1 MRSRIFG
8 RVVLAVAAGALVG
21 LGFAPVFG
29 GFPGPRAFLVALA
42 AVVGTA
48 AVVAILAALLPR
60 LPAFVAASGGTIL
73 VVLAA
78 MAATDSYTDLHHG
91 PRQLVTG
98 SMPTEAEGAGLGTVV
113 LLAGW
118 SVLAAGLLAG
128 YASHPL
134 PALAP
139 VLLCLVVALSLG
151 AAGGPPP
158 GWFALALLALV
169 VGILVTGRPGAL
181 SPAIAGGA
189 ALVAAVAIGAAAVA
203 GPVAP
208 GVGDRPAAD
217 IRSLVAA
224 PVTPRSGVSPL
235 QQFLALRNGIR
246 PIKLTGTVSRPGSLL
261 RMVTLTR
268 FNGSFWTVDGDYRRA
283 STILAQPGVTAT
295 RVTVAQLVNVEAGEL
310 DWMVTAGRATT
321 ISVAGLGVDE
331 ATGDLA
337 VPLGSESPAGYT
349 ATSTVN
355 QADFNEVIAA
365 DPVAAAKPA
374 TTVPPLP
381 PSLSSFLDST
391 VSGQPSGSDQLFAL
405 YRRFTGDQFKHDQS
419 AEAPAGHGYFH
430 IQRLLTTGR
439 GTSEQYASAYA
450 VFARHLGYDAR
461 VVMGFRPR
469 YDGESFVAT
478 GADVDAWVEVNF
490 AGLGWIGIDPSPRG
504 NPDGTRPDAPQ
515 QTGASTM
522 DDPLKAGTQTPPL
535 EDPLPPPSET
545 EFVRP
550 FAVPDNPAR
559 TAATVASLVAAA
571 LLVLAAATPVA
582 KGVQRMRRRR
592 RGSDRRAIL
601 GAWHDVLDRLWEA
614 GIRVKPTHTTADVIR
629 VAGRVNPTL
638 AQPALLPAL
647 AAVADSAAYAPDV
660 PQPAL
665 RDQAW
670 IVAAEV
676 RGQVRAAMTPAR
688 RFGALLD
695 PRRLFRRG

>member
-1 MRSRIFG
+1 MRARIFG

-21 LGFAPVFG
+21 LAFGPVFG

-42 AVVGTA
+42 AVTA
-48 AVVAILAALLPR
+48 VAAGVASLAALVPR
-60 LPAFVAASGGTIL
+60 LPAFVVAFGGSIL

-78 MAATDSYTDLHHG
+78 MQTTDSYTSLHHG
-91 PRQLVTG
+91 PRQLLTG
-98 SMPTEAEGAGLGTVV
+98 SMPTEAAGPGLGTVV

-128 YASHPL
+128 YARHPL
-134 PALAP
+134 AP
-139 VLLCLVVALSLG
+139 LPPLMLCLLAALGLG

-158 GWFALALLALV
+158 AWFAPALLALV
-169 VGILVTGRPGAL
+169 VGMLVTGRPGAL
-181 SPAIAGGA
+181 SPAIAAAA
-189 ALVAAVAIGAAAVA
+189 ALIAAVAVGTAGLA
-203 GPVAP
+203 GPIAP
-208 GVGDRPAAD
+208 GAGVRPAAD

-246 PIKLTGTVSRPGSLL
+246 PIKLSGTVSRPGSLL
-261 RMVTLTR
+261 RMATLTR

-283 STILAQPGVTAT
+283 STILARPGITAT
-295 RVTVAQLVNVEAGEL
+295 PVTVTQLVNVEAGEL
-310 DWMVTAGRATT
+310 DWMVTAGRATV

-331 ATGDLA
+331 ETGDLA
-337 VPLGSESPAGYT
+337 VPLGSVSPLSYT
-349 ATSTVN
+349 ATSAVN

-365 DPVAAAKPA
+365 EPVKVAKPA
-374 TTVPPLP
+374 TPLP
-381 PSLSSFLDST
+381 PQLSSFLDAT
-391 VSGQPSGSDQLFAL
+391 VSGQPPGSDELLAL

-419 AEAPAGHGYFH
+419 VDAPAGHGYFH

-469 YDGESFVAT
+469 YSGESFVAL

-490 AGLGWIGIDPSPRG
+490 TGLGWIGIDPSPRS
-504 NPDGTRPDAPQ
+504 NPDGTRPDAPPQ
-515 QTGASTM
+515 QVATSTM
-522 DDPLKAGTQTPPL
+522 DDPLKEGTQAPP

-545 EFVRP
+545 EIDQP
-550 FAVPDNPAR
+550 FAVPRNAAR
-559 TAATVASLVAAA
+559 DAAAAATVALAA
-571 LLVLAAATPVA
+571 LLALAAATPVA
-582 KGVQRMRRRR
+582 KALQRMRRRR
-592 RGSDRRAIL
+592 RGSDRLAVL

-614 GIRVKPTHTTADVIR
+614 GIRVDPAHTSADVIR
-629 VAGRVNPTL
+629 VVGHTNPGL
-638 AQPALLPAL
+638 VQPALLPAL
-647 AAVADSAAYAPDV
+647 AAVADSAAYAPD
-660 PQPAL
+660 QPDSAL

-676 RGQVRAAMTPAR
+676 RGQVRAAMKPGR
-688 RFGALLD
+688 RLRALLD
-695 PRRLFRRG
+695 PRRLLRRS